1 MSQLQYNRLA
11 TSRFP
16 LSTPLFLLLLVGCAA
31 VPVEQAALLPRA
43 QALPSLSGSYHTVRR
58 GETLW
63 RIARAY
69 GLEIGMLVSANRLP
83 NATTLTV
90 GQKLFIPLPPESRN
104 FLWPAQGPHRSA
116 GVSKGVHVSVPEGS
130 VVRASRGGRV
140 AVAARRLS
148 GWGNTVILDHLD
160 GYLSVYAGLE
170 QLLAAPGA
178 AIRQGVPIGT
188 AGPGGLHFE
197 IRRGIYAQDALAL
210 LP

>member
-1 MSQLQYNRLA
+1 MRN
-11 TSRFP
+11 
-16 LSTPLFLLLLVGCAA
+16 STHYTAIIFLFVTGCAT
-31 VPVEQAALLPRA
+31 VPVEQAAPRQSP
-43 QALPSLSGSYHTVRR
+43 QALPSLNGSYHTVRR

-69 GLEIGMLVSANRLP
+69 GLQIGILASANRIPDSRELP
-83 NATTLTV
+83 V
-90 GQKLFIPLPPESRN
+90 GQKLFIPLPTESRN

-116 GVSKGVHVSVPEGS
+116 GMSKGVHVSVPAGS

-140 AVAARRLS
+140 AVATHRLS
-148 GWGNTVILDHLD
+148 GWGNTIILDHLD

-170 QLLAAPGA
+170 QLLIQPGTS
-178 AIRQGVPIGT
+178 IRQGVPIGT

-197 IRRGIYAQDALAL
+197 IRRGIHAQDALAL